1 MKTLTVETSTTTR
14 VFNVPS
20 EGYNIMLNNQ
30 FRNWDD
36 CQEGSFLMS
45 PQFAINDCGT
55 TKLVNLPPMGK
66 MITDMSGRK
75 CFYCTYRQASSIARI
90 HEQGI
95 EWNRER
101 KFLLVLQEIMDSTIT
116 PKTLTDTQGEVLLYK
131 VNTTI
136 KFQRTIG
143 ITDSENPELETV
155 QVAAHMEIRVPNYE
169 GGNPSI
175 KILEDASKVN
185 KEVLDKINAMKN
197 KFRQEFDV
205 M

>member
-20 EGYNIMLNNQ
+20 EGYNRMLNNQ

-45 PQFAINDCGT
+45 PQFSMDNNET
-55 TKLVNLPPMGK
+55 TKWINLPPMGK

-95 EWNRER
+95 EWNREH

-116 PKTLTDTQGEVLLYK
+116 PKTLTDAQGEVLLYK
-131 VNTTI
+131 VSTTI
-136 KFQRTIG
+136 RFQRTLD
-143 ITDSENPELETV
+143 ITDSDNPELETV
-155 QVAAHMEIRVPNYE
+155 EVAGYMEIRVPNYD

-175 KILEDASKVN
+175 KILADASKISA
-185 KEVLDKINAMKN
+185 EVLDKINSMQN
-197 KFRQEFDV
+197 KFKQQFDV